1 MRTILIADEDVA
13 ARTLVG
19 FMFTDID
26 YRVVATSSGMDAI
39 SKAREIKPDVVM
51 ADVSLSDKDG
61 YEVSRE
67 IKNNLLLRNTPV
79 ILLTSSLWAFDETR
93 IVEVCADDFIL
104 KPLIESRTKEITERV
119 EFLINQSRERRI
131 RFRDVMSVLLMIF
144 IVMV

>member
-1 MRTILIADEDVA
+1 MKTILIADEDV
-13 ARTLVG
+13 
-19 FMFTDID
+19 DIRFISLFSDMD
-26 YRVVATSSGMDAI
+26 YRIVTASSGADAI

-79 ILLTSSLWAFDETR
+79 ILLTSSLGTFDETR

-131 RFRDVMSVLLMIF
+131 RFRDVMSVLL
-144 IVMV
+144 